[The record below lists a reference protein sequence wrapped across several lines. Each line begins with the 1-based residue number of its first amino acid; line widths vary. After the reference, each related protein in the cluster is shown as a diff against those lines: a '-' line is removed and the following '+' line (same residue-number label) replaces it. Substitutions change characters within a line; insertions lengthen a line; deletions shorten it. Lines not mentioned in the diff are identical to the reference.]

1 MLNVQKREMIRRIAR
16 IVGVLLV
23 GMAMGGC
30 SKSPAVL
37 SEEELLKILAEA
49 TRIGPLNFR
58 QQAWPRL
65 ENKMITYCGQVDEV
79 RGLDAGSLILI
90 KVDKAYA
97 GSKLPWSLEGKT
109 SSPDDARSHQPGEPI
124 CMTGILEGF
133 TDNGI
138 NGYWGHVKVTSLEK
152 PAPS

>member
-49 TRIGPLNFR
+49 ARIGPLNFR
-58 QQAWPRL
+58 QQAWPLL
-65 ENKMITYCGQVDEV
+65 ENKRITYCGQLDEV
-79 RGLDAGSLILI
+79 RVVDAGFLVLI
-90 KVDKAYA
+90 KMDKAYT
-97 GSKLPWSLEGKT
+97 GSKLPWFLEGKT
-109 SSPDDARSHQPGEPI
+109 SSPDVARSYKPGEPI

-133 TDNGI
+133 TEQTNGH
-138 NGYWGHVKVTSLEK
+138 WGHVKVMSLEK
-152 PAPS
+152 PATS